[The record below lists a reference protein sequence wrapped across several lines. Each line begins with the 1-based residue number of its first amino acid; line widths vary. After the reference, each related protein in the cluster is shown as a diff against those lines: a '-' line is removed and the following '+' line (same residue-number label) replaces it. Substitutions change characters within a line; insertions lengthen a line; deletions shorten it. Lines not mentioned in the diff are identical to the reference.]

1 MFDYWKSLLFSAFI
15 FTCYVFSEGVDV
27 SDPVMT
33 SAIGPAALIAG
44 GTALYNLAQSS
55 RKTSGEKE
63 LEKAAN
69 KKAKGLSK
77 AQRRGMLGNVVRGL
91 LGSERGTKASLKR
104 QAAAAGGFGRSGR
117 IQEAFRDLETAKGET
132 LAGAS
137 ADIQKA
143 SQAKLDADEARRQA
157 AVANLAA
164 VQEGRKQRQTAAI
177 QDAGATAYQIGRDI
191 RSDRIEEAILNK
203 MGYELDNPGKSK
215 KLDNTGKRK

>member
-27 SDPVMT
+27 PDPVMT
-33 SAIGPAALIAG
+33 YGAALSAALLGKVLAG
-44 GTALYNLAQSS
+44 GSAVYNLVQSS
-55 RKTSGEKE
+55 RKTSGEKA
-63 LEKAAN
+63 LEKDAN

-91 LGSERGTKASLKR
+91 LGSQRKVKADIKR

-164 VQEGRKQRQTAAI
+164 VQEARKERQAEAI
-177 QDAGATAYQIGRDI
+177 QDAGATAYQIGKDI
-191 RSDRIEEAILNK
+191 SEEKKDKATKNK
-203 MGYELDNPGKSK
+203 QEEMGN
-215 KLDNTGKRK
+215 

>member
-27 SDPVMT
+27 PDSEMT
-33 SAIGPAALIAG
+33 YGAALSAALLGKVLAG
-44 GTALYNLAQSS
+44 GSALYNLVQSS
-55 RKTSGEKE
+55 RKTPGEKE
-63 LEKAAN
+63 LAKDAN

-91 LGSERGTKASLKR
+91 LGSQRKVKADIKR

-117 IQEAFRDLETAKGET
+117 LLEAFEDLEVAKGET

-164 VQEGRKQRQTAAI
+164 VQEARKERQAEAI
-177 QDAGATAYQIGRDI
+177 QDAGATAYQIGKDI
-191 RSDRIEEAILNK
+191 SEERKDEAEKNK
-203 MGYELDNPGKSK
+203 IKEMG
-215 KLDNTGKRK
+215 R

>member
-1 MFDYWKSLLFSAFI
+1 MFDYWKSLLFSSFI

-27 SDPVMT
+27 PDSEMT
-33 SAIGPAALIAG
+33 YGMALTAALLGKVLAG
-44 GTALYNLAQSS
+44 GSAAYNLVQSS
-55 RKTSGEKE
+55 RKTPGEKA
-63 LEKAAN
+63 LAKDAN
-69 KKAKGLSK
+69 KTPTGLSK

-143 SQAKLDADEARRQA
+143 SQAKLDADEDRRQA

-164 VQEGRKQRQTAAI
+164 VQEARKERQTAAI
-177 QDAGATAYQIGRDI
+177 QDAGATAYQIGKDI
-191 RSDRIEEAILNK
+191 RDEKIEDAILK
-203 MGYELDNPGKSK
+203 KKGYMTDSPGKPA
-215 KLDNTGKRK
+215 